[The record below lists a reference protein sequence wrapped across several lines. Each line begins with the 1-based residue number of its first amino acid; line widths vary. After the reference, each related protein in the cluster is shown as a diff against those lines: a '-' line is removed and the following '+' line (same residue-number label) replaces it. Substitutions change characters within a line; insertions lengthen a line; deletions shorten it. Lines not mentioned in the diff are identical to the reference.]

1 MQNSSPFKLYVLL
14 SDPGSQCLNMVE
26 VKVPAYKLKGESAVL
41 ECVFELEGFENL
53 YAVKWYREN
62 EEFYRW
68 VPKFKPSQISY
79 KVDGIRIDVSVA
91 VYLSLSYIT

>member
-1 MQNSSPFKLYVLL
+1 M
-14 SDPGSQCLNMVE
+14 
-26 VKVPAYKLKGESAVL
+26 PAYKLKGESAVL

-79 KVDGIRIDVSVA
+79 KVDGIRIDVSVFELHH
-91 VYLSLSYIT
+91 VITKIHCHKPDEKCASVKN